1 MIKIGLT
8 GGIGSGK
15 TTVAN
20 MFKNKNIPVFIAD
33 VEAKKILNDPS
44 VAQDVANTFNISLT
58 NDGLI
63 DKSKLASIVFKD
75 KAALEKLNSIIHPKV
90 HQSFQKWVKN
100 KDASYIIYEA
110 AIIFEK
116 DRASDF
122 DFTILIIA
130 PEEARVQRVVQR
142 DLSSEDEVKSRMKAQ
157 WPESKK
163 KKLADFVIENTN
175 LKQTQQQ
182 VDKLHAKF
190 LNFSDK

>member
-15 TTVAN
+15 TTIAN

-44 VAQDVANTFNISLT
+44 VAQEVANTFNISLT
-58 NDGLI
+58 NEGLI

-90 HQSFQKWVKN
+90 HDRYQKWIIN
-100 KDASYIIYEA
+100 IDASYIIYEA

-122 DFTILIIA
+122 DFTILITA
-130 PEEARVQRVVQR
+130 PEQVRIERVVQR
-142 DLSSEDEVKSRMKAQ
+142 DHSSEEEVKSRMKSQ

-175 LKQTQQQ
+175 IKQTQQQ

>member
-20 MFKNKNIPVFIAD
+20 MFKSKNIPVFIAD

-44 VAQDVANTFNISLT
+44 VAQEVANTFSIPLT

-90 HQSFQKWVKN
+90 HQSFKKWVKN

-122 DFTILIIA
+122 DFTILITA
-130 PEEARVQRVVQR
+130 PEEARIQRVVQR

>member
-63 DKSKLASIVFKD
+63 DKSELASIVFKD
-75 KAALEKLNSIIHPKV
+75 KEALEKLNSIIHPKV
-90 HQSFQKWVKN
+90 QQSFQKWIRN
-100 KDASYIIYEA
+100 IDAPYIIYEA

-122 DFTILIIA
+122 DFTILITA
-130 PEEARVQRVVQR
+130 PEEVRIERVVQR
-142 DLSSEDEVKSRMKAQ
+142 DYSSEEEVKSRMKSQ

-163 KKLADFVIENTN
+163 RKLADFVIKNAN
-175 LKQTQQQ
+175 IKQTQQQ

>member
-63 DKSKLASIVFKD
+63 DKSELASIVFKD
-75 KAALEKLNSIIHPKV
+75 KEALEKLNSIIHPKV
-90 HQSFQKWVKN
+90 HQSFQKWIRN
-100 KDASYIIYEA
+100 IDAPYIIYEA

-142 DLSSEDEVKSRMKAQ
+142 DLSSEEEVKSRMKAQ

-163 KKLADFVIENTN
+163 KKLADFVIENIN

-182 VDKLHAKF
+182 VDKLHANF

>member
-20 MFKNKNIPVFIAD
+20 MFKSKNIPVFIAD

-44 VAQDVANTFNISLT
+44 VAQEVANTFNISLT
-58 NDGLI
+58 NEGLI

-90 HQSFQKWVKN
+90 HQSFKKWVKN

-122 DFTILIIA
+122 DFTILITA
-130 PEEARVQRVVQR
+130 PEEVRIERVVQR
-142 DLSSEDEVKSRMKAQ
+142 DYSSEEEVKSRMKAQ

-163 KKLADFVIENTN
+163 KKLADFVIENIN
-175 LKQTQQQ
+175 IKQTQQQ